1 MFDDFIIQDLSSVS
15 AVFTRNP
22 EERGGYSVYF
32 CVGVCREDS
41 ETLTLYQTKLLE
53 NHTLHSGKY
62 PYSLY
67 MRVPPLPGR
76 ESVNHNAK
84 SLFAWKPPEKREH
97 QMKFSKS
104 NNRYKRMK
112 KIRIMS
118 HVTFLFE
125 RSEFFIDKE
134 KSNI

>member
-22 EERGGYSVYF
+22 EGG
-32 CVGVCREDS
+32 GGGG
-41 ETLTLYQTKLLE
+41 
-53 NHTLHSGKY
+53 HSGKY

-76 ESVNHNAK
+76 ESVNQNAK

-97 QMKFSKS
+97 QKFSKS

-118 HVTFLFE
+118 HVTSLFE

-134 KSNI
+134 NSNI